1 MSKIKFTLNSLAL
14 GLMIVSVNAYATC
27 TPNVTN
33 TSNSSIGLLAS
44 SANDCV
50 ENSGNIQINIDY
62 MSGIHSELAAN
73 YSTITNAGS
82 ITTTGL
88 YSYGI
93 YSENLNAAIT
103 NLNSGSIT
111 TSGDN
116 SYGIHSEA
124 GYSTISNA
132 GSITTSGDNSYGIS
146 SMRANNDLNATNAT
160 IINSG
165 NITTSGNSSY
175 GIWSTGVNATIKNS
189 GNITTSGNSSY
200 GISSHSGA
208 ATVTSSGTINTSGYS
223 SNAIYSSGNSTTNTN
238 SGTINTSGASGV
250 AIYSTGNST
259 TNTNSGDINTT
270 GEDAYGINTI
280 GTNSNIA
287 NSGTISSTGSYAI
300 GIRSNGDNSI
310 ITNNGIIATSGYG
323 GWGVMTGGLNSTITN
338 NRIITTSG
346 YGAAGLKIY
355 GDNSI
360 ITNNGR
366 ITTFGNTAD
375 GILSVGNNIII
386 NNSGSIRIADGN
398 SAAIT
403 IGNAGFYGANN
414 NTVNLLKGSI
424 IVGDIHADTGLT
436 GAKLNINLGSGTSY
450 AYSVTGPWTVTDLD
464 NRPMVTGSA
473 FAAGIG
479 AQETAAQMLYQRT
492 SSVTS
497 ALDRR
502 LRSYSSEEVDNQ
514 PYWLDV
520 YYSDVSRNS
529 GGNYSTRNAFSN
541 YNYGM
546 TAGFKLPVEITPM
559 ELVVNVEQSNL
570 NIDSGNQ
577 KIDST
582 SIMAGV
588 VAPDLTDVFGAK
600 FSAKALVGFANND
613 GDRKVMTNSLLYDGS
628 RQIKS
633 DYNSTYAVFGAA
645 LTKLYPITDHL
656 TADTLV
662 GLDLVT
668 EHINAYAE
676 TDYFAWQGRTLNQF
690 QSRVQA
696 GLDYKLFE
704 NKVDLFARV
713 GVERRD
719 LISGDTQ
726 NYSINDAG
734 TITNV
739 SFKSTNSND
748 TYATAQLGFKAQLEK
763 RIQLFGVVNGLHS
776 SDTVSSIQGNIGLRA
791 DF

>member
-1 MSKIKFTLNSLAL
+1 MNKIKIASKLSALAL
-14 GLMIVSVNAYATC
+14 LAAGINSFAAC
-27 TPNVTN
+27 TPNITN
-33 TSNSSIGLLAS
+33 TANSRSTTLS
-44 SANDCV
+44 SSTAGDCV
-50 ENSGNIQINIDY
+50 ENSGTIAISSPPRTFGIN
-62 MSGIHSELAAN
+62 STGASTSN
-73 YSTITNAGS
+73 TNSNTITTSVLNG
-82 ITTTGL
+82 
-88 YSYGI
+88 YGI
-93 YSENLNAAIT
+93 FSEGDDSINN
-103 NLNSGSIT
+103 NSGSIN
-111 TSGDN
+111 TSGEEAFGIAIEGNGSNTYN
-116 SYGIHSEA
+116 SG
-124 GYSTISNA
+124 TIE
-132 GSITTSGDNSYGIS
+132 TSGLRSHGIVGGDS
-146 SMRANNDLNATNAT
+146 
-160 IINSG
+160 IFNSG
-165 NITTSGNSSY
+165 TIETSGQDAHGIYSVGENTTNSNSGTIQTGGNSSY
-175 GIWSTGVNATIKNS
+175 
-189 GNITTSGNSSY
+189 
-200 GISSHSGA
+200 
-208 ATVTSSGTINTSGYS
+208 
-223 SNAIYSSGNSTTNTN
+223 AIYSSGYSTTNTN
-238 SGTINTSGASGV
+238 SGN
-250 AIYSTGNST
+250 
-259 TNTNSGDINTT
+259 INTT
-270 GEDAYGINTI
+270 GIDAYGINTI
-280 GTNSNIA
+280 GANSNIA

-310 ITNNGIIATSGYG
+310 ITNNGIIATTGYV
-323 GWGVMTGGLNSTITN
+323 GWGVRTTGLNSTITN

-346 YGAAGLKIY
+346 NSAAGLKIY

-360 ITNNGR
+360 ITNNGT
-366 ITTFGNTAD
+366 IATSGNTAD

-403 IGNAGFYGANN
+403 LGNAGFYGANN

-436 GAKLNINLGSGTSY
+436 GARLNINLGSGASY

-464 NRPMVTGSA
+464 NRPMITGSA
-473 FAAGIG
+473 YAAGIG
-479 AQETAAQMLYQRT
+479 AQETASEMLYQRT
-492 SSVTS
+492 SSITS

-502 LRSYSSEEVDNQ
+502 LRSYASDEVDNQ

-541 YNYGM
+541 YSYGM
-546 TAGFKLPVEITPM
+546 TAGFKLPIEMTPI

-588 VAPDLTDVFGAK
+588 VAPDLTDVLGAK
-600 FSAKALVGFANND
+600 LSAKALLGFANNY

-645 LTKLYPITDHL
+645 LTKLHPITDHL

-676 TDYFAWQGRTLNQF
+676 TDYFAWQGRTLNQL
-690 QSRVQA
+690 QSKVQA

-704 NKVDLFARV
+704 NKVDVFARV

-739 SFKSTNSND
+739 SFKSNNSND